1 MKKLIV
7 VLMALLV
14 ASVNSFAQKPA
25 VMVSNEPGWHKIGE
39 ITANFNMQS
48 ESIVVWGADRFAE
61 LKLRVTDAP
70 INIERLQVIY
80 ESGETED
87 IDVASEIQAWG
98 ESQTL
103 MLKNEDKEI
112 KKVAFTYKTLP
123 NYRGE
128 KAQVELYGYKKGND
142 GDSYRSDNDKD
153 LNNNGTDDR
162 KDVNR
167 DVDRAE
173 KDVNNAAKRTED
185 DVEDAANKT
194 EAETKDGVDKVGNKI
209 SEAAGNAAAEVNDQ
223 LYSGKMGP
231 GGEKIYI
238 DKHSKY
244 YYINSEGKKV
254 HIDKSQVRDRTPK
267 D

>member
-1 MKKLIV
+1 MKKLVV
-7 VLMALLV
+7 VLMVLLV
-14 ASVNSFAQKPA
+14 ASLNSFAQKPA

-39 ITANFNMQS
+39 ITANFNMQN
-48 ESIVVWGADRFAE
+48 ESIVIWGADRFAE

-70 INIERLQVIY
+70 INIEKLQVIY

-87 IDVASEIQAWG
+87 IDVNSEIQAWG
-98 ESQTL
+98 ETQTL
-103 MLKNEDKEI
+103 MLKNADKEI
-112 KKVAFTYKTLP
+112 KKVAFTYRTLP

-128 KAQVELYGYKKGND
+128 KAQVELYGYKKGNESD
-142 GDSYRSDNDKD
+142 GYRSDRD
-153 LNNNGTDDR
+153 LNNNGNDDR
-162 KDVNR
+162 NDVNR
-167 DVDRAE
+167 DVDKAE
-173 KDVNNAAKRTED
+173 RDVNNAAKRTED

-194 EAETKDGVDKVGNKI
+194 ERETKDGVDKVGDKI

-254 HIDKSQVRDRTPK
+254 HIDKSQLRDKSSK